1 MLKIECKLNTKK
13 IPQAVS
19 WDELEEGP
27 VYKTVSVLED
37 ARRFVKIRCRVFL
50 IAIDSIY
57 DITEMPLWY
66 KEKFVVSPDTVTLT
80 FGPK

>member
-27 VYKTVSVLED
+27 VYKIVSVLED

-50 IAIDSIY
+50 VAIDSIY
-57 DITEMPLWY
+57 DITEMQDWK
-66 KEKFVVSPDTVTLT
+66 KERFQLSPETVTLT
-80 FGPK
+80 FCS